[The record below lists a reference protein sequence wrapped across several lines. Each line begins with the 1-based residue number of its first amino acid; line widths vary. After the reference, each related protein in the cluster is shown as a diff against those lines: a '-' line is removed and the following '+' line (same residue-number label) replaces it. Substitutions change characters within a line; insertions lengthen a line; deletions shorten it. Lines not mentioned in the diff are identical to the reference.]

1 MQKIFLATIYL
12 VSVISTVSAADI
24 LSCQSEMK
32 YSQSA
37 VYDFD
42 NKPMKAG
49 VCRDPYMT
57 LCEGPYP
64 DTSQHYDLPV
74 SSMKATD
81 LEYRAEFPAPDSGKD
96 DGDNYTLPTQVLLSV
111 NRTDGSFFIRWTIPS
126 SKAHNP
132 NYNRMRI
139 EAIEGPVFMIKEYTG
154 HCELKHV
161 ETKF

>member
-37 VYDFD
+37 IYDLD

-64 DTSQHYDLPV
+64 DTTQHYDLPV

-81 LEYRAEFPAPDSGKD
+81 LEYRAEFPAPDSGEGRRRQLYSTD
-96 DGDNYTLPTQVLLSV
+96 SGFIVSQSHRWFVLDSM
-111 NRTDGSFFIRWTIPS
+111 DY
-126 SKAHNP
+126 A
-132 NYNRMRI
+132 
-139 EAIEGPVFMIKEYTG
+139 
-154 HCELKHV
+154 
-161 ETKF
+161 